1 MQIQVKTNEGD
12 CAYLILEIT
21 ILYMFHIPVSLLIVT
36 LFWVQLS
43 VAVDEAK
50 PLVTA
55 LALDLFSISY
65 KIKAGLPLPLKEILN
80 IYSIGISYTTRCRA
94 AGVLSDVWLSGW
106 FCHLTVRGLLVH
118 IPVMALQ
125 VGFACCP

>member
-1 MQIQVKTNEGD
+1 MQIQIKTNEGD

-55 LALDLFSISY
+55 LALDLFSI
-65 KIKAGLPLPLKEILN
+65 K
-80 IYSIGISYTTRCRA
+80 
-94 AGVLSDVWLSGW
+94 
-106 FCHLTVRGLLVH
+106 
-118 IPVMALQ
+118 
-125 VGFACCP
+125 